1 MDDLKKMMEE
11 AVADILCKELGP
23 QVLHQDVADVDD
35 AVIAEHD
42 VFRQE
47 MLPVAAKIV
56 TAVNALPE
64 LIAVKAERDRAQRA
78 CEQMGQRI
86 TALENSLREIGA
98 AIINGASDTLWM
110 GDQIS
115 DETVVDFICNLTGD
129 DPSLLGTFARAA
141 LNQEPGQ

>member
-1 MDDLKKMMEE
+1 MSNIPKPVYVMSEPHLSGYR
-11 AVADILCKELGP
+11 VILGYNTLE
-23 QVLHQDVADVDD
+23 D
-35 AVIAEHD
+35 ASQAHD
-42 VFRQE
+42 
-47 MLPVAAKIV
+47 A
-56 TAVNALPE
+56 AVNALPE
-64 LIAVKAERDRAQRA
+64 LLAIKAERDRAQRA

-86 TALENSLREIGA
+86 TELENSLREIGA

>member
-1 MDDLKKMMEE
+1 
-11 AVADILCKELGP
+11 
-23 QVLHQDVADVDD
+23 
-35 AVIAEHD
+35 
-42 VFRQE
+42 
-47 MLPVAAKIV
+47 
-56 TAVNALPE
+56 
-64 LIAVKAERDRAQRA
+64 
-78 CEQMGQRI
+78 MGERI